1 MVVSQS
7 VLACCWLFVLLRWNS
22 GCSAFT
28 GTTVLPR
35 SSEVRK
41 QHARPLQFRSGIR
54 RRQQPSFQGSAN
66 VKHSRSLLSKLNV
79 GGDVGDLLAA
89 GQQDSNALSWKTMGD
104 ASVPIVGASAASHSS
119 TTTTSTVV
127 DDCVDT
133 RTTENVI
140 DSTTLSLWK
149 RRLITTEDPWSIH
162 KWAAIVYTVSSVVI
176 LGTGATRWIRTVVTT
191 MPEDGSSMY
200 FDPSSSTLPDSL
212 APWAVAFSV
221 ANVMMCVAS
230 VRMSFIHRQGDLTAR
245 NAFLGTAVSSLFSG
259 FFFLWVSPFA
269 PALFTNN
276 NTVSQGCFALLL
288 LLNTVFI
295 LDTLVKIPEVVEGR
309 RDRKVET
316 TPAVDHPLLFVRD
329 ALGYVLPIA
338 WGLPVIGATGY
349 QASFVHD
356 RQWFL
361 DYCQSIQV
369 STGFPF
375 LASTAYLQV
384 LASLAASYGALFVT
398 LRDKKLINKQQELV
412 GITLFSVPAM
422 IWTIWVTVIFY
433 QGFATINLQTV

>member
-7 VLACCWLFVLLRWNS
+7 VLTCYWLFVLLRWNS

-28 GTTVLPR
+28 GTTGLPR
-35 SSEVRK
+35 SSEATRK
-41 QHARPLQFRSGIR
+41 QHARLLQLRSRI
-54 RRQQPSFQGSAN
+54 RRQQPILRVSGN
-66 VKHSRSLLSKLNV
+66 VIHSRSLLSKLSV
-79 GGDVGDLLAA
+79 GGDAGDLLFT
-89 GQQDSNALSWKTMGD
+89 GQQDSNELSWKTMGESS
-104 ASVPIVGASAASHSS
+104 APIVGGEPAASHAST

-133 RTTENVI
+133 KTNENGI
-140 DSTTLSLWK
+140 DSTISMWK
-149 RRLITTEDPWSIH
+149 RRLITTEDPLSIH

-176 LGTGATRWIRTVVTT
+176 LGTGATRWIRTAVT
-191 MPEDGSSMY
+191 MPEDGSSMLLA
-200 FDPSSSTLPDSL
+200 PSSSTLPDSL

-221 ANVMMCVAS
+221 ANVIMCVAS

-269 PALFTNN
+269 PAVFTNN

-309 RDRKVET
+309 RDRKVEP
-316 TPAVDHPLLFVRD
+316 TPVVDHPLLFVRD